1 MEGFF
6 GVCLE
11 SSCLGVRLFG
21 ESRGSR
27 GTLWLATVLLWLGSW
42 LSGYFILATN
52 AWMQHP
58 VAYHV
63 AADGRLTVESLVGLL
78 TNPWLIWQ
86 FAHNMTAAVVTG
98 AFVVAA
104 VGGLYQLAG
113 KHPAL
118 ARTCL
123 RTGVVA
129 GAFASVL
136 LIPPT
141 GHEGCL
147 L

>member
-1 MEGFF
+1 M
-6 GVCLE
+6 L
-11 SSCLGVRLFG
+11 LFG
-21 ESRGSR
+21 ESRVSR
-27 GTLWLATVLLWLGSW
+27 RTLWLATVLLWLGSW

-52 AWMQHP
+52 AWMQHLWP
-58 VAYHV
+58 ITWRPTAV
-63 AADGRLTVESLVGLL
+63 LTVESGRAAHES
-78 TNPWLIWQ
+78 WLIWQ

-129 GAFASVL
+129 GVRLGAAHH
-136 LIPPT
+136 T
-141 GHEGCL
+141 DGT
-147 L
+147 